1 MSKKAWIAGVQIIAP
16 SSLASPAGKDVSGT
30 G

>member
-16 SSLASPAGKDVSGT
+16 SSLASPAGKDVSGN
-30 G
+30 

>member
-1 MSKKAWIAGVQIIAP
+1 MSKKAWIAGVQIIPPGPFAP
-16 SSLASPAGKDVSGT
+16 PAGKDVSGN